1 MIFESEDEKN
11 AFDFVCYLA
20 DEETSRHGCN
30 DLEPEQLKVFSNILV
45 DAQDVNCTKFQ
56 KFVTMDFEII
66 YWLKK
71 QVKEEKRQMRKQEQ
85 DLFVVKGVMPVEKEM
100 KVGKEYIEINPEKR
114 EEIIDELTIL
124 LSKKDLTKEQDAKLH
139 VLCLVMF
146 NQTPKQVK
154 KLCKF
159 IRKRI
164 PKDTDDEEK
173 EIENIINK
181 RIVKIERV
189 K

>member
-1 MIFESEDEKN
+1 
-11 AFDFVCYLA
+11 
-20 DEETSRHGCN
+20 
-30 DLEPEQLKVFSNILV
+30 
-45 DAQDVNCTKFQ
+45 
-56 KFVTMDFEII
+56 
-66 YWLKK
+66 
-71 QVKEEKRQMRKQEQ
+71 MRKTEQ
-85 DLFVVKGVMPVEKEM
+85 DLFVVKGVMPVEIEM

-164 PKDTDDEEK
+164 PKDTGDEEK